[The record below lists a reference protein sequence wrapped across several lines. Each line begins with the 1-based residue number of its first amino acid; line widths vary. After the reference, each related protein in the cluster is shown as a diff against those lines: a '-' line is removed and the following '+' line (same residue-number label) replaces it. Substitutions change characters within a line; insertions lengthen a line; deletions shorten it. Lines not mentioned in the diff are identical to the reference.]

1 MALGGVAVILIV
13 LMVIYAAGSWI
24 KNRPVRMMRNV
35 ALATRDQHID
45 RELGS
50 LSDRV
55 TALSAVQAPVVQQP
69 TQQVVRYEPQG
80 QVCEYTKQSMVPLR
94 YQGAFS
100 GHMEDLQEG
109 GFIRASRDGA
119 GLQEPGWGRR
129 PAVRQIPI
137 QGSRPQA
144 MPRIGGAD
152 LEQFPGGEYYVEG
165 VQTAGASNS
174 TGLAA

>member
-1 MALGGVAVILIV
+1 
-13 LMVIYAAGSWI
+13 
-24 KNRPVRMMRNV
+24 MRSV

-80 QVCEYTKQSMVPLR
+80 QICEYTKQSMVPLR

-109 GFIRASRDGA
+109 GFIRATRDGA

-144 MPRIGGAD
+144 MPRIGGGAD
-152 LEQFPGGEYYVEG
+152 LEQFPGGNEYYVEG
-165 VQTAGASNS
+165 AQTAGASNS